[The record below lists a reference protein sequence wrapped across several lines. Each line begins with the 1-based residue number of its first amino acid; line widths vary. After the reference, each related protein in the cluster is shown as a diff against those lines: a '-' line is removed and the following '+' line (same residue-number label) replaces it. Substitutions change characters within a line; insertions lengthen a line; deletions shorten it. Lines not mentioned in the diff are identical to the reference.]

1 VSESK
6 KGMMAPAA
14 WSMSRVFTSCFR
26 FFRSHILS
34 WHTRRKNEDKKIQRE
49 NAFPKK
55 ELRTLNEPAHDSSPH
70 SHPVPDGDFA
80 W

>member
-1 VSESK
+1 MSESK

-34 WHTRRKNEDKKIQRE
+34 WHTRRKNEKKNSARKRVSEKGTE
-49 NAFPKK
+49 NPGRA
-55 ELRTLNEPAHDSSPH
+55 RS
-70 SHPVPDGDFA
+70 
-80 W
+80 